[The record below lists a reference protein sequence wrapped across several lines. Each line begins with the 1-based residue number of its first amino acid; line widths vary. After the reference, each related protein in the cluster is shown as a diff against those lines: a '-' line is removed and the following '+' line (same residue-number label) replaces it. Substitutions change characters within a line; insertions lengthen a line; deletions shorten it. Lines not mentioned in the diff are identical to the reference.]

1 MNFLLP
7 KLSDSKAGISGTSGS
22 LRAGINPAPTKRVDL
37 PVVGAGFTP
46 ARIGCWSLQV
56 AHFEKRCQILNCE
69 YYENWR
75 FLFTIQDLTPALMHT
90 SFHSKIHARPG
101 RDGIG

>member
-22 LRAGINPAPTKRVDL
+22 LRTGINPAPTKRVDL

-46 ARIGCWSLQV
+46 SRIGCWSLQV

-75 FLFTIQDLTPALMHT
+75 FLFTIQDLTPIVALSVLT
-90 SFHSKIHARPG
+90 KCLHSPTI
-101 RDGIG
+101 